1 MSTGEPS
8 PTSTRR
14 TVAAVFLAGVSVFLV
29 LYETQGLL
37 PAIRDAYGID
47 GPTASLTVSATNVA
61 MACFLIP
68 FSMLAPRIGHARQIG
83 AGVIVA
89 AILALVL
96 PFTPTPELL
105 IVVRFLQGV
114 AIASVPA
121 TAMAYLSLRLPPAA
135 LPGAIGVYI
144 AGNTIGGLCSRLL
157 TGLASEFLGW
167 HGGLAF
173 TAAVSLIFGLIVVWL
188 LRHDLFSTARSRAVL
203 DTDDSAP
210 SDTDPTLTEAADPDA
225 VAAGD
230 GSASNALADGND
242 VAAATDGSVDD
253 DADSAGDATDDG
265 GAGSA
270 QPPRRAIPLRGGLWR
285 IYLTG
290 FLCMIVF
297 GGSFT
302 MLGTRLQQDPWH
314 LSEGAVALFF
324 LIYLVGTV
332 VTTYYG
338 RLATKYPRT
347 RITLAGMVIALAG
360 AGLTLVDS
368 LVVIIIGM
376 SLLTAGFFLGH
387 TGASAAASA
396 ARPGVDSTRSA
407 AIYLTVYY
415 LGTSLGAW
423 LSAVLFADFAWPGVV
438 AMCASSLIVVF
449 VLTLTGAPLGFRKRS

>member
-1 MSTGEPS
+1 MNTGEPS

-14 TVAAVFLAGVSVFLV
+14 TVAAVFLAGVAVFLV

-37 PAIRDAYGID
+37 PAIREAYGID

-61 MACFLIP
+61 MAVFLIP
-68 FSMLAPRIGHARQIG
+68 FSMLAGRIGHACQIG

-89 AILALVL
+89 AILALIL

-105 IVVRFLQGV
+105 IAVRFLQGV

-121 TAMAYLSLRLPPAA
+121 TAMAYLSLRLPSQA

-157 TGLASEFLGW
+157 TGLAAELLGW

-173 TAAVSLIFGLIVVWL
+173 TAAVSLVFGLIVVWL
-188 LRHDLFSTARSRAVL
+188 LRHDLFSTSRSR
-203 DTDDSAP
+203 SAREVV
-210 SDTDPTLTEAADPDA
+210 PTGAEAADPVGQEPA
-225 VAAGD
+225 EAR
-230 GSASNALADGND
+230 
-242 VAAATDGSVDD
+242 
-253 DADSAGDATDDG
+253 
-265 GAGSA
+265 
-270 QPPRRAIPLRGGLWR
+270 PPRRMIPLRGGLWR

-302 MLGTRLQQDPWH
+302 MLGTRLQHDPWR

-338 RLATKYPRT
+338 RLATKFPRT
-347 RITLAGMVIALAG
+347 RITLVGMVVALAG
-360 AGLTLVDS
+360 AGLTLIDS
-368 LVVIIIGM
+368 LPAIIGGM

-396 ARPGVDSTRSA
+396 SRPGVDSTRAA

-423 LSAVLFADFAWPGVV
+423 LSAVLFVDFAWPGVV
-438 AMCASSLIVVF
+438 GMCAVSLIAVL
-449 VLTLTGAPLGFRKRS
+449 VLTLTEAPIGFKKRN

>member
-8 PTSTRR
+8 PTSIRR

-61 MACFLIP
+61 MAGFLIP

-105 IVVRFLQGV
+105 IVVRFLQGL

-144 AGNTIGGLCSRLL
+144 AGNTVGGLCSRLL

-203 DTDDSAP
+203 DTDESGP
-210 SDTDPTLTEAADPDA
+210 SDTNPTLTEAADPDA
-225 VAAGD
+225 VTAGD
-230 GSASNALADGND
+230 GAAD
-242 VAAATDGSVDD
+242 TSVDD
-253 DADSAGDATDDG
+253 DSLSAGDAADDG

-423 LSAVLFADFAWPGVV
+423 LSAVLFADFSWPGVV
-438 AMCASSLIVVF
+438 GMCAASLIAVL
-449 VLTLTGAPLGFRKRS
+449 VLTLTGAPIGFRKRN

>member
-14 TVAAVFLAGVSVFLV
+14 TVAAVFLAGIAVFLV

-89 AILALVL
+89 AILALIL

-173 TAAVSLIFGLIVVWL
+173 TAVVSLIFGLIVVWL

-203 DTDDSAP
+203 DTDTVDSDP
-210 SDTDPTLTEAADPDA
+210 TDTDPTVTEAADLDA
-225 VAAGD
+225 V
-230 GSASNALADGND
+230 
-242 VAAATDGSVDD
+242 T
-253 DADSAGDATDDG
+253 AGDAVDPSADGDAVRGGDKTDDG

-302 MLGTRLQQDPWH
+302 MLGTRLQQDPWR

-338 RLATKYPRT
+338 RLATKFSRT

-396 ARPGVDSTRSA
+396 ARPGVDSTRSS

-423 LSAVLFADFAWPGVV
+423 LSAVLFSDFAWPGVV
-438 AMCASSLIVVF
+438 GMCAASLIAVL
-449 VLTLTGAPLGFRKRS
+449 VLTLTGAPIGFRKRN

>member
-1 MSTGEPS
+1 MNTGEPS

-14 TVAAVFLAGVSVFLV
+14 TVAAVFLAGVAVFLV

-37 PAIRDAYGID
+37 PAIREAYGID

-61 MACFLIP
+61 MAVFLIP
-68 FSMLAPRIGHARQIG
+68 FSMLAGRIGHARQIG

-89 AILALVL
+89 AIFALIL

-105 IVVRFLQGV
+105 IAVRFLQGV

-121 TAMAYLSLRLPPAA
+121 TAMAYLSLRLPSQA

-157 TGLASEFLGW
+157 TGLAAELLGW

-173 TAAVSLIFGLIVVWL
+173 TAAVSLVFGLIVVWL
-188 LRHDLFSTARSRAVL
+188 LRHDLFSTSRSR
-203 DTDDSAP
+203 SAREVV
-210 SDTDPTLTEAADPDA
+210 PTGAEAADPVGQEPA
-225 VAAGD
+225 EAR
-230 GSASNALADGND
+230 
-242 VAAATDGSVDD
+242 
-253 DADSAGDATDDG
+253 
-265 GAGSA
+265 
-270 QPPRRAIPLRGGLWR
+270 PPRRMIPLRGGLWR

-302 MLGTRLQQDPWH
+302 MLGTRLQHDPWR

-338 RLATKYPRT
+338 RLATKFPRT
-347 RITLAGMVIALAG
+347 RITLVGMVVALAG
-360 AGLTLVDS
+360 AGLTLIDS
-368 LVVIIIGM
+368 LPAIIGGM

-396 ARPGVDSTRSA
+396 SRPGVDSTRAA

-423 LSAVLFADFAWPGVV
+423 LSAVLFVDFAWPGVV
-438 AMCASSLIVVF
+438 GMCAVSLIAVL
-449 VLTLTGAPLGFRKRS
+449 VLTLTEAPIGFKKRN

>member
-8 PTSTRR
+8 LTSTRR
-14 TVAAVFLAGVSVFLV
+14 TVAAVFLAGVAVFLV

-37 PAIRDAYGID
+37 PAIREAYGID

-61 MACFLIP
+61 MAVFLIP
-68 FSMLAPRIGHARQIG
+68 FSMLAGRIGHARQIG

-89 AILALVL
+89 AILALIL

-105 IVVRFLQGV
+105 IAVRFLQGV

-121 TAMAYLSLRLPPAA
+121 TAMAYLSLRLPSQA

-157 TGLASEFLGW
+157 TGLAAELLGW

-173 TAAVSLIFGLIVVWL
+173 TAAVSLVFGLIVVWL
-188 LRHDLFSTARSRAVL
+188 LRHDLFSTSRSR
-203 DTDDSAP
+203 SAREVV
-210 SDTDPTLTEAADPDA
+210 PTGAEAADPVGQEPA
-225 VAAGD
+225 EAR
-230 GSASNALADGND
+230 
-242 VAAATDGSVDD
+242 
-253 DADSAGDATDDG
+253 
-265 GAGSA
+265 
-270 QPPRRAIPLRGGLWR
+270 PPRRMIPLRGGLWR

-302 MLGTRLQQDPWH
+302 MLGTRLQHDPWR

-338 RLATKYPRT
+338 RLATKFPRT
-347 RITLAGMVIALAG
+347 RITLVGMVVALAG
-360 AGLTLVDS
+360 AGLTLIDS
-368 LVVIIIGM
+368 LPAIIGGM

-396 ARPGVDSTRSA
+396 SRPGVDSTRAA

-423 LSAVLFADFAWPGVV
+423 LSAVLFVEFAWPGVV
-438 AMCASSLIVVF
+438 GMCAVSLIAVL
-449 VLTLTGAPLGFRKRS
+449 VLTLTEAPIGFKKRN

>member
-14 TVAAVFLAGVSVFLV
+14 TVAAVFLAGISVFLV

-89 AILALVL
+89 AILALIL

-105 IVVRFLQGV
+105 IVVRFLQGL

-203 DTDDSAP
+203 DTDTTEPDQTT
-210 SDTDPTLTEAADPDA
+210 TDPALTEAADPDA
-225 VAAGD
+225 V
-230 GSASNALADGND
+230 
-242 VAAATDGSVDD
+242 T
-253 DADSAGDATDDG
+253 AGDADEG
-265 GAGSA
+265 AAGSA

-285 IYLTG
+285 VYLTG

-302 MLGTRLQQDPWH
+302 MLGTRLQQDPWR

-338 RLATKYPRT
+338 RLATKYSRT
-347 RITLAGMVIALAG
+347 WITLAGMVIALAG

-396 ARPGVDSTRSA
+396 ASPGVDSTRSA

-438 AMCASSLIVVF
+438 GMCATSLIAVL
-449 VLTLTGAPLGFRKRS
+449 VLTLTGAPIGFRKRS

>member
-8 PTSTRR
+8 ATSTRR
-14 TVAAVFLAGVSVFLV
+14 TIVAVFLAGVSVFLV

-37 PAIRDAYGID
+37 PAIRGAYGID
-47 GPTASLTVSATNVA
+47 APTASLTVSATNVA
-61 MACFLIP
+61 MAVFLIP
-68 FSMLAPRIGHARQIG
+68 FSMLAPRIGHARQI
-83 AGVIVA
+83 AGGVVLA
-89 AILALVL
+89 ALLALIL
-96 PFTPTPELL
+96 PFMPSPELL
-105 IVVRFLQGV
+105 IAVRFLQGV

-121 TAMAYLSLRLPPAA
+121 TAMAYLSLRLPAAA

-144 AGNTIGGLCSRLL
+144 AGNTIGGLASRLL
-157 TGLASEFLGW
+157 TGLAAEALGW

-173 TAAVSLIFGLIVVWL
+173 TAAVSLGFGLIVVWL
-188 LRHDLFSTARSRAVL
+188 LRHDVFTTARAIAAREA
-203 DTDDSAP
+203 SAP
-210 SDTDPTLTEAADPDA
+210 ASEPSTTGQEAQ
-225 VAAGD
+225 AAGT
-230 GSASNALADGND
+230 GTSGVAD
-242 VAAATDGSVDD
+242 T
-253 DADSAGDATDDG
+253 
-265 GAGSA
+265 A
-270 QPPRRAIPLRGGLWR
+270 QPPRRAVIPLGSGLWR

-302 MLGTRLQQDPWH
+302 MLGTRLQHDPWR

-338 RLATKYPRT
+338 RLATKLSRT
-347 RITLAGMVIALAG
+347 SLTLIGMVTALVG

-368 LVVIIIGM
+368 LPMIIIGM
-376 SLLTAGFFLGH
+376 SLLTGGFFLGH
-387 TGASAAASA
+387 TGASASASA

-423 LSAVLFADFAWPGVV
+423 LSAVLFTDFAWPGVV
-438 AMCASSLIVVF
+438 VMCMTSLFAVLI
-449 VLTLTGAPLGFRKRS
+449 LTLTGASIGFKKRS

>member
-14 TVAAVFLAGVSVFLV
+14 TVAAVFLAGIAVFLV

-89 AILALVL
+89 AILALIL
-96 PFTPTPELL
+96 PFTPTPGLL

-173 TAAVSLIFGLIVVWL
+173 TAVVSLIFGLIVVWL
-188 LRHDLFSTARSRAVL
+188 LRHDLFSTARSRAVV
-203 DTDDSAP
+203 DTDTVDSNP
-210 SDTDPTLTEAADPDA
+210 TDTDPTLTEAADPSADGDA
-225 VAAGD
+225 VRGGD
-230 GSASNALADGND
+230 K
-242 VAAATDGSVDD
+242 
-253 DADSAGDATDDG
+253 TDDG

-302 MLGTRLQQDPWH
+302 MLGTRLQQDPWR

-338 RLATKYPRT
+338 RLATKFSRT

-360 AGLTLVDS
+360 AGLTLADS

-396 ARPGVDSTRSA
+396 ARPGVDSTRSS

-423 LSAVLFADFAWPGVV
+423 LSAVLFSDFAWPGVV
-438 AMCASSLIVVF
+438 GMCAASLIAVL
-449 VLTLTGAPLGFRKRS
+449 VLTLTGAPIGFRKRN

>member
-14 TVAAVFLAGVSVFLV
+14 TVAAVFLAGIAVFLV

-89 AILALVL
+89 AILALIL

-173 TAAVSLIFGLIVVWL
+173 TAVVSLIFGLIVVWL

-203 DTDDSAP
+203 DTDTVDSDP
-210 SDTDPTLTEAADPDA
+210 TDTDPTVTEAADLDA
-225 VAAGD
+225 V
-230 GSASNALADGND
+230 
-242 VAAATDGSVDD
+242 T
-253 DADSAGDATDDG
+253 AGDAVDPSADGDAVRGGDKTDDG

-302 MLGTRLQQDPWH
+302 MLGTRLQQDPWR

-338 RLATKYPRT
+338 RLATKYSRT

-423 LSAVLFADFAWPGVV
+423 LSAVLFADFSWPGVV
-438 AMCASSLIVVF
+438 GMCAASLIAVL
-449 VLTLTGAPLGFRKRS
+449 VLTLTGAPIGFRKRN

>member
-68 FSMLAPRIGHARQIG
+68 FSILAPRIGHARQIG

-105 IVVRFLQGV
+105 IAVRFLQGL

-203 DTDDSAP
+203 DTDP
-210 SDTDPTLTEAADPDA
+210 GEPDPTEADFTITEAADRDA
-225 VAAGD
+225 VTAGD
-230 GSASNALADGND
+230 DAADPSAYGDAAPADD
-242 VAAATDGSVDD
+242 TVDD
-253 DADSAGDATDDG
+253 S

-270 QPPRRAIPLRGGLWR
+270 PPPRRAIPLSGGLWR

-368 LVVIIIGM
+368 LVVIILGM

-396 ARPGVDSTRSA
+396 ARPGVDSTRSS

-438 AMCASSLIVVF
+438 GMCAASLIAVL
-449 VLTLTGAPLGFRKRS
+449 VLTLTGAPIGFRKRN

>member
-14 TVAAVFLAGVSVFLV
+14 TVAAVFLAGIAVFLV

-105 IVVRFLQGV
+105 IAVRFLQGL

-157 TGLASEFLGW
+157 TGLASELLGW

-173 TAAVSLIFGLIVVWL
+173 TAVVSLVFGLIVVWL

-203 DTDDSAP
+203 DTDDAGP
-210 SDTDPTLTEAADPDA
+210 PDADPTITEAADPDA
-225 VAAGD
+225 VTAGD
-230 GSASNALADGND
+230 T
-242 VAAATDGSVDD
+242 VDGSVDD
-253 DADSAGDATDDG
+253 DPLSAGDAADDG

-270 QPPRRAIPLRGGLWR
+270 RPPRRAIPLRGGLWR

-338 RLATKYPRT
+338 RLATQYPRA

-423 LSAVLFADFAWPGVV
+423 LSAVLFAHFAWSGVV
-438 AMCASSLIVVF
+438 GMCAASLIAVS
-449 VLTLTGAPLGFRKRS
+449 VLTLTGAPIGFRKRS

>member
-8 PTSTRR
+8 LTSTRR
-14 TVAAVFLAGVSVFLV
+14 TVAAVFLAGVAVFLV

-37 PAIRDAYGID
+37 PAIREAYGID

-61 MACFLIP
+61 MAVFLIP
-68 FSMLAPRIGHARQIG
+68 FSMLAGRIGHARQIG

-89 AILALVL
+89 AILALIL

-105 IVVRFLQGV
+105 IAVRFLQGV

-121 TAMAYLSLRLPPAA
+121 TAMAYLSLRLPSQA

-157 TGLASEFLGW
+157 TGLAAELLGW

-173 TAAVSLIFGLIVVWL
+173 TAAVSLVFGLIVVWL
-188 LRHDLFSTARSRAVL
+188 LRHDLFSTSRSR
-203 DTDDSAP
+203 SAREVV
-210 SDTDPTLTEAADPDA
+210 PTGAEAADPVGQEPA
-225 VAAGD
+225 EAR
-230 GSASNALADGND
+230 
-242 VAAATDGSVDD
+242 
-253 DADSAGDATDDG
+253 
-265 GAGSA
+265 
-270 QPPRRAIPLRGGLWR
+270 PPRRMIPLRGGLWR

-302 MLGTRLQQDPWH
+302 MLGTRLQHDPWR

-338 RLATKYPRT
+338 RLATKFPRT
-347 RITLAGMVIALAG
+347 RITLVGMVVALAG
-360 AGLTLVDS
+360 AGLTLIDS
-368 LVVIIIGM
+368 LPAIIGGM

-396 ARPGVDSTRSA
+396 SRPGVDSTRAA

-423 LSAVLFADFAWPGVV
+423 LSAVLFVDFAWPGVV
-438 AMCASSLIVVF
+438 GMCAVSLIAVL
-449 VLTLTGAPLGFRKRS
+449 VLTLTEAPIGFKKRN

>member
-105 IVVRFLQGV
+105 IAVRFLQGL

-188 LRHDLFSTARSRAVL
+188 LRHDLFSTARSLAVL
-203 DTDDSAP
+203 DTDPGEPDPTEADSAI
-210 SDTDPTLTEAADPDA
+210 TEAADRDA
-225 VAAGD
+225 VTAVGE
-230 GSASNALADGND
+230 
-242 VAAATDGSVDD
+242 VDE
-253 DADSAGDATDDG
+253 
-265 GAGSA
+265 AGSA
-270 QPPRRAIPLRGGLWR
+270 PPPRRAIPLSGGLWR

-347 RITLAGMVIALAG
+347 RITLAGMVIALVG

-368 LVVIIIGM
+368 LVVIILGM

-396 ARPGVDSTRSA
+396 ARPGVDSTRSS

-438 AMCASSLIVVF
+438 GMCATSLIAVL
-449 VLTLTGAPLGFRKRS
+449 VLTLTGAPIGFRKRN

>member
-105 IVVRFLQGV
+105 IAVRFLQGL

-173 TAAVSLIFGLIVVWL
+173 TAVVSLVFGLIVVWL
-188 LRHDLFSTARSRAVL
+188 LRHDLFPTSRSRAVL
-203 DTDDSAP
+203 DTDP
-210 SDTDPTLTEAADPDA
+210 GVPEPTDTDPTIAEAADRDA
-225 VAAGD
+225 VTAGD
-230 GSASNALADGND
+230 DVADASADGD
-242 VAAATDGSVDD
+242 DGDTHP
-253 DADSAGDATDDG
+253 AGDD

-270 QPPRRAIPLRGGLWR
+270 QPPRRAIPLGGGLWR

-368 LVVIIIGM
+368 LGVIILGM

-438 AMCASSLIVVF
+438 GMCAASLIAVL
-449 VLTLTGAPLGFRKRS
+449 VLTLTGAPIGFRKRN

>member
-1 MSTGEPS
+1 MNTGEPS

-14 TVAAVFLAGVSVFLV
+14 TVAAVFLAGVAVFLV

-37 PAIRDAYGID
+37 PAIREAYGID

-61 MACFLIP
+61 MAVFLIP
-68 FSMLAPRIGHARQIG
+68 FSMLAGRIGHARQIG

-89 AILALVL
+89 AILALIL

-105 IVVRFLQGV
+105 IAVRFLQGV

-121 TAMAYLSLRLPPAA
+121 TAMAYLSLRLPSQA

-157 TGLASEFLGW
+157 TGLAAELLGW

-173 TAAVSLIFGLIVVWL
+173 TAAVSLVFGLIVVWL
-188 LRHDLFSTARSRAVL
+188 LRHDLFSTSRSR
-203 DTDDSAP
+203 SAREVV
-210 SDTDPTLTEAADPDA
+210 PTGAEAADPVGQEPA
-225 VAAGD
+225 EAR
-230 GSASNALADGND
+230 
-242 VAAATDGSVDD
+242 
-253 DADSAGDATDDG
+253 
-265 GAGSA
+265 
-270 QPPRRAIPLRGGLWR
+270 PPRRMIPLRGGLWR
-285 IYLTG
+285 IFLTG

-302 MLGTRLQQDPWH
+302 MLGTRLQHDPWR

-338 RLATKYPRT
+338 RLATKFPRT
-347 RITLAGMVIALAG
+347 RITLVGMVVALAG
-360 AGLTLVDS
+360 AGLTLIDS
-368 LVVIIIGM
+368 LPAIIGGM

-396 ARPGVDSTRSA
+396 SRPGVDSTRAA

-423 LSAVLFADFAWPGVV
+423 LSAVLFVDFAWPGVV
-438 AMCASSLIVVF
+438 GMCAVSLIAVL
-449 VLTLTGAPLGFRKRS
+449 VLTLTEAPIGFKKRN

>member
-14 TVAAVFLAGVSVFLV
+14 TVAAVFLAGIAVFLV

-105 IVVRFLQGV
+105 IAVRFLQGL

-157 TGLASEFLGW
+157 TGLASELLGW

-173 TAAVSLIFGLIVVWL
+173 TAVVSLVFGLIVVWL

-203 DTDDSAP
+203 DTDDADP
-210 SDTDPTLTEAADPDA
+210 SDADPTFTEAVDPGA
-225 VAAGD
+225 VTAGD
-230 GSASNALADGND
+230 TADASTVD
-242 VAAATDGSVDD
+242 DGSR
-253 DADSAGDATDDG
+253 SAGNAADDG

-270 QPPRRAIPLRGGLWR
+270 RPPRRAIPLRGGLWR

-338 RLATKYPRT
+338 RLATQYPRA
-347 RITLAGMVIALAG
+347 RITLAGMVIALVG

-368 LVVIIIGM
+368 LVVIVIGM

-423 LSAVLFADFAWPGVV
+423 LSAVLFSDFAWPGVV
-438 AMCASSLIVVF
+438 GMCAASLIAVL
-449 VLTLTGAPLGFRKRS
+449 VLTLTGAPIGFRKRS

>member
-14 TVAAVFLAGVSVFLV
+14 TVAAVFLAGIAVFLV

-89 AILALVL
+89 AILALIL

-173 TAAVSLIFGLIVVWL
+173 TAVVSLIFGLIVVWL

-203 DTDDSAP
+203 DTDTVDSNP
-210 SDTDPTLTEAADPDA
+210 TDTDPTLTEAADP
-225 VAAGD
+225 
-230 GSASNALADGND
+230 SDGND
-242 VAAATDGSVDD
+242 AVP
-253 DADSAGDATDDG
+253 AGDKTDDG

-270 QPPRRAIPLRGGLWR
+270 QPPRRAIPLHGGLWR

-302 MLGTRLQQDPWH
+302 MLGTRLQQDPWR

-338 RLATKYPRT
+338 RLATKFSRT

-396 ARPGVDSTRSA
+396 ARPGVDSTRSS

-423 LSAVLFADFAWPGVV
+423 LSAVLFSDFAWPGVV
-438 AMCASSLIVVF
+438 GMCAASLIAVL
-449 VLTLTGAPLGFRKRS
+449 VLTLTGAPIGFRKRN

>member
-188 LRHDLFSTARSRAVL
+188 LRHDLFSTARRRAVL
-203 DTDDSAP
+203 DTDDSDQ

-225 VAAGD
+225 VTAGD
-230 GSASNALADGND
+230 DAADASTDSYGADDETETGDNA
-242 VAAATDGSVDD
+242 
-253 DADSAGDATDDG
+253 DDG

-338 RLATKYPRT
+338 RLATKFSRT

>member
-14 TVAAVFLAGVSVFLV
+14 TVAAVFLAGIAVFLV

-89 AILALVL
+89 AILALIL

-135 LPGAIGVYI
+135 LPGAIGIYI

-173 TAAVSLIFGLIVVWL
+173 TAVVSLIFGLIVVWL
-188 LRHDLFSTARSRAVL
+188 LRHDLFSTARSRAVV
-203 DTDDSAP
+203 DTDTVDSNP
-210 SDTDPTLTEAADPDA
+210 TDTDPTLTEAADPSADGDA
-225 VAAGD
+225 VRGGD
-230 GSASNALADGND
+230 K
-242 VAAATDGSVDD
+242 
-253 DADSAGDATDDG
+253 TDDG

-302 MLGTRLQQDPWH
+302 MLGTRLQQDPWR

-338 RLATKYPRT
+338 RLATKFSRT

-423 LSAVLFADFAWPGVV
+423 LSAVLFSGFAWPGVV
-438 AMCASSLIVVF
+438 GMCAASLIAVL
-449 VLTLTGAPLGFRKRS
+449 VLTLTGAPIGFRKRN

>member
-1 MSTGEPS
+1 
-8 PTSTRR
+8 
-14 TVAAVFLAGVSVFLV
+14 
-29 LYETQGLL
+29 
-37 PAIRDAYGID
+37 
-47 GPTASLTVSATNVA
+47 
-61 MACFLIP
+61 
-68 FSMLAPRIGHARQIG
+68 
-83 AGVIVA
+83 VIVA
-89 AILALVL
+89 AILALIL

-105 IVVRFLQGV
+105 IAVRFLQGV

-121 TAMAYLSLRLPPAA
+121 TAMAYLSLRLPSQA

-157 TGLASEFLGW
+157 TGLAAELLGW

-173 TAAVSLIFGLIVVWL
+173 TATVSLVFGLIVVWL
-188 LRHDLFSTARSRAVL
+188 LRHDLFSTSRSR
-203 DTDDSAP
+203 SAREVV
-210 SDTDPTLTEAADPDA
+210 PTGAEAADPVGQEPA
-225 VAAGD
+225 EAR
-230 GSASNALADGND
+230 
-242 VAAATDGSVDD
+242 
-253 DADSAGDATDDG
+253 
-265 GAGSA
+265 
-270 QPPRRAIPLRGGLWR
+270 PPRRMIPLRGGLWR

-302 MLGTRLQQDPWH
+302 MLGTRLQHDPWR

-338 RLATKYPRT
+338 RLATKFPRT
-347 RITLAGMVIALAG
+347 RITLVGMVVALAG
-360 AGLTLVDS
+360 AGLTLIDS
-368 LVVIIIGM
+368 LPAIIGGM

-396 ARPGVDSTRSA
+396 SRPGVDSTRAA

-423 LSAVLFADFAWPGVV
+423 LSAVLFVDFAWPGVV
-438 AMCASSLIVVF
+438 GMCAVSLIAVL
-449 VLTLTGAPLGFRKRS
+449 VLTLTEAPIGFKKRN